1 MRRTLLALSALTL
14 GTLSLSAC
22 NAVRP
27 SFGEEAVLIRQ
38 PWVLGGGG
46 VVDEPVRP
54 GLAWV
59 AWTTRAVM
67 VNTQPTQYPIHF
79 EDLMSSDGV
88 PLDFDA
94 VLRLQ
99 VTNSVQLIEQ
109 FGPNWFEQNVA
120 VEFSNRVRQSV
131 RKHGM
136 NETAISTVAV
146 EEIDNEVTASME
158 KYIIDAKLP
167 LRLIQVTVGRANPPD
182 AVKNQRVATATEQQR
197 QMTEAQRKLAED
209 ARLEAERS
217 RAAADNAYRNS
228 LGRSPAQFIAL
239 EAINM
244 QRTVCSG
251 GTTCTFVLGSGAVPT
266 INVNP

>member
-1 MRRTLLALSALTL
+1 
-14 GTLSLSAC
+14 
-22 NAVRP
+22 
-27 SFGEEAVLIRQ
+27 
-38 PWVLGGGG
+38 
-46 VVDEPVRP
+46 
-54 GLAWV
+54 V
-59 AWTTRAVM
+59 APTTSYVM
-67 VNTQPTQYPIHF
+67 VNMQPQQFPVHF

-94 VLRLQ
+94 TLRLQ

-109 FGPNWFEQNVA
+109 FGPDWFDRNVA

-136 NETAISTVAV
+136 NETAISTAAV
-146 EEIDNEVTASME
+146 EEIDVEVTGAME
-158 KYIIDAKLP
+158 QYLTEAKLP
-167 LRLIQVTVGRANPPD
+167 VRLIQVTVGRANPPD

-197 QMTEAQRKLAED
+197 QLTEAQRKLAED

-228 LGRSPAQFIAL
+228 LGLTPAQFIAL

-244 QRTVCSG
+244 QRAACTG
-251 GTTCTFVLGSGAVPT
+251 TTTCTFVVGGGALPT
-266 INVNP
+266 IDVGR